1 MLKDHKL
8 ICAPSVILNKNE
20 LSERRNTPMIRSKT
34 LALIIVVLFLGAV
47 GVNLLKSGPQP
58 DETGSRVSYTDITG
72 SEEPK
77 PPAVWLSLIPAYV
90 I

>member
-20 LSERRNTPMIRSKT
+20 LSERRNTPIIRSKT
-34 LALIIVVLFLGAV
+34 LALIIVVLILGVV

-58 DETGSRVSYTDITG
+58 DETGSRGSDTDITG
-72 SEEPK
+72 HEEPE
-77 PPAVWLSLIPAYV
+77 PPTDRLSLIPAYEV
-90 I
+90 